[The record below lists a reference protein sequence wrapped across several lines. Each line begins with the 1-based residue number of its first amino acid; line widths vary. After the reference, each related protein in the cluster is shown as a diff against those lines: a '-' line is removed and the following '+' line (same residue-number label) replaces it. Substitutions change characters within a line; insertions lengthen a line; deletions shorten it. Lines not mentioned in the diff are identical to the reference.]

1 MKKTL
6 FGVALFSIAVL
17 SSRLSQELAQRKE
30 QARWCA
36 KGYTIDV
43 KEDGGWQ
50 TVSPTK

>member
-1 MKKTL
+1 MNKTL

-17 SSRLSQELAQRKE
+17 SSRVSHEVAMRKE

-36 KGYTIDV
+36 KGYTIDI
-43 KEDGGWQ
+43 KENGGWK